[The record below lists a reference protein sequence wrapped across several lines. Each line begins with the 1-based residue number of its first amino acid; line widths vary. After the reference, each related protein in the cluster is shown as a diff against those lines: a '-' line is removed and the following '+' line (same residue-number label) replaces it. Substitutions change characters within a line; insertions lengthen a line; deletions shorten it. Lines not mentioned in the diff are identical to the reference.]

1 MGDKIAHTDRT
12 GSAFITPIW
21 GLFKKFSFDIRLGFR
36 KKIFLFYPLHGSQS
50 QSRWVIIIME
60 KLVTFISKLKTWI
73 QPKTQFKYA
82 HWMKILSL
90 RQNYFKNWLTKTALA
105 AKHATNFLKFCSPPI
120 NTNKE
125 TRIQGLACMHSSMSR
140 IFNTDHK
147 FHPSQNRQTE
157 SAWTCLQP
165 RNTLPLAFY

>member
-1 MGDKIAHTDRT
+1 M
-12 GSAFITPIW
+12 
-21 GLFKKFSFDIRLGFR
+21 KFVWQISYTLRMVLV
-36 KKIFLFYPLHGSQS
+36 
-50 QSRWVIIIME
+50 WV
-60 KLVTFISKLKTWI
+60 FISKLKTWI

-125 TRIQGLACMHSSMSR
+125 TRIQGLAWMHSSMSR

-157 SAWTCLQP
+157 SAWTCLHP
-165 RNTLPLAFY
+165 RNTAHPSFLLEIKLLRVASVDWKKQNKNSFTYYLAGS